1 VDTIQLYIHVD
12 IHYLYD
18 MSIDTINSIAATV
31 GGGFFGGL
39 FLGYALKKV
48 VKLIAVIVGLFIS
61 GLAYLQY
68 QQLATL
74 NWDNIEGTIT
84 SLANTTASSFNDYSI
99 EILGFTNFGIPL
111 TSGMSAGFG
120 IGFTRG

>member
-1 VDTIQLYIHVD
+1 
-12 IHYLYD
+12 

-84 SLANTTASSFNDYSI
+84 SLANTTASSFDDSRI
-99 EILGFTNFGIPL
+99 GSLGLTNFGIPL
-111 TSGMSAGFG
+111 TSGMSAGFA
-120 IGFTRG
+120 IGFMRG